1 MALIE
6 ACAAMALL
14 YALLSIVASA
24 AKEAVET
31 WAQKRKDDFR
41 GAMRD
46 LLQEEGAKRFLEH
59 ARIRALT
66 STIGP
71 ADPNNKNHWPSY
83 VDPTVFAAV
92 AADLAREFPNSRIG
106 EVVTWAATTKDKAL
120 DVLQQVYSERMER
133 LSGSFKRHAQKSLLV
148 IGLGVAVLVDADTI
162 QMARR
167 LSSDAPARTAL
178 AQLSMEASTQQDL
191 EKACGVMAGD
201 DPQAKSSKLIAC
213 VQTRAPDLLG
223 WNGKKVAEIAATP
236 WPMLPFVLLGK
247 VFGYA
252 LTAVAISL
260 GAAFWFDL
268 ISKVANI
275 RSTSKPKRD
284 DR

>member
-46 LLQEEGAKRFLEH
+46 LLQDEGAKRFLEH

-71 ADPNNKNHWPSY
+71 PDPDNKNHWPSY
-83 VDPTVFAAV
+83 VDPKVFAAV
-92 AADLAREFPNSRIG
+92 AADLAKEFPNSRIG
-106 EVVTWAATTKDKAL
+106 DVVTWAGTAKEGAL

-178 AQLSMEASTQQDL
+178 AQLSMEATTTQDL
-191 EKACGVMAGD
+191 ERACGVVAGD
-201 DPQAKSSKLIAC
+201 DPHAKSSKLIAC

-223 WNGKKVAEIAATP
+223 WNTKKLDALVATP
-236 WPMLPFVLLGK
+236 GPMFALVLLGK
-247 VFGYA
+247 VFGYV

>member
-46 LLQEEGAKRFLEH
+46 LLQDEGATRFLEH

-71 ADPNNKNHWPSY
+71 PDKDNKNHWPSY
-83 VDPTVFAAV
+83 VDPKVFAAV
-92 AADLAREFPNSRIG
+92 ATDLAKEFPNSRIG
-106 EVVTWAATTKDKAL
+106 EVVTWAGTAKEGAL
-120 DVLQQVYSERMER
+120 EVLQQVYSERMER

-178 AQLSMEASTQQDL
+178 AQLSMQASTQQDL

-201 DPQAKSSKLIAC
+201 DSQTKSSKLIAC

-223 WNGKKVAEIAATP
+223 WNGGKVAEIATTP
-236 WPMLPFVLLGK
+236 WPLLPFVLVGK
-247 VFGYA
+247 VFGYV

-284 DR
+284 DQ